1 MIPQHLKLIPFG
13 NDAAYCKEHDLFFG
27 SAATNREPSKP
38 LSVCIGTG
46 TRCNLVCAVC
56 SSDSKPRGRFVA
68 HEQIEQLL
76 EWLKQFAPLRLVWS
90 GGEPTLLPQ
99 IRALVEASI
108 DHNFHNVVTT
118 NMSAGD
124 PLVDLAGQFS
134 YAVSLY
140 GTDEASY
147 FDSTHHR
154 RGFWDF
160 RRHFD
165 TLFANGQIVCVNLR
179 IESGWWKYVPACLTW
194 LKAYPIKK
202 LLLSNTRSGGRVL
215 GTHRAAGE
223 SELAELLQYLQSEPT
238 TFPIVYPAPQT
249 VGKIEQ
255 GYLYM
260 EPALDTPDSVLVAG
274 RLCRGADEVISAV
287 AARAADNRR
296 LFLMQSYICPA
307 HWLTSDGHA

>member
-1 MIPQHLKLIPFG
+1 MIPQHLKLTPFG

-68 HEQIEQLL
+68 HEQLEQLL
-76 EWLKQFAPLRLVWS
+76 GWLKQFAPLRLVWS

-124 PLVDLAGQFS
+124 PLVGLAGQFS

-147 FDSTHHR
+147 FGFTHR
-154 RGFWDF
+154 RGFLDF

-179 IESGWWKYVPACLTW
+179 IESGWWKYVPACLAW

-202 LLLSNTRSGGRVL
+202 LLLSNTRPGGRVL
-215 GTHRAAGE
+215 GTHRVADEGE
-223 SELAELLQYLQSEPT
+223 LDELLRYLRSEPT

-249 VGKIEQ
+249 IGQIEQ

-260 EPALDTPDSVLVAG
+260 EPVPDALGSVLVAG
-274 RLCRGADEVISAV
+274 RMCRGAGEVI
-287 AARAADNRR
+287 AAIGGRAAANRK
-296 LFLMQSYICPA
+296 LFLLQSYVCPA
-307 HWLTSDGHA
+307 QWMTSDG